1 MTDSPSYPR
10 RDPFFAHRVTRLLFK
25 SCAAQSLGHHAICL
39 IIHIAHTEDAARYQG
54 AVTFWNGQLMETL
67 GFKSPKQLNEARK
80 IACEAG
86 WLHYERD
93 GDRAVGNYW
102 CLVPECVGQFDDAPI
117 EEPRPILPRKAEQAS
132 PEIHSDSRSDS
143 RSENGMLSEF
153 GTQSGT
159 RSGMHCGTH
168 CGTQSGKPLIP
179 IPSPIPKREKERE
192 REARVESAERCEDG
206 TRLPD
211 IGAPAPLMAT
221 ATAVTDAI
229 ATATRHVAGWRM
241 PTNAAESRHREA
253 LALWQAARKGKHGSY
268 LPEAQWE
275 AVAIQRAA
283 WDSDRWHAAL
293 MTSAADGTAN
303 LATHGQEPEPRA
315 GPAPRNGRRTRI
327 KLEPHHYDL

>member
-54 AVTFWNGQLMETL
+54 AVTFWNGQLMEVL
-67 GFKSPKQLNEARK
+67 GFTSPKQLNEARK

-117 EEPRPILPRKAEQAS
+117 EEPRPISPRKAEQAS

-153 GTQSGT
+153 GTQNGT
-159 RSGMHCGTH
+159 RSGMH

-192 REARVESAERCEDG
+192 REARVESAERCEDD

-211 IGAPAPLMAT
+211 IGSPAPLM
-221 ATAVTDAI
+221 VPSPPVDA
-229 ATATRHVAGWRM
+229 ARQEAASYVAEWRM
-241 PTNAAESRHREA
+241 PTNASESRHRAA
-253 LALWQAARKGKHGSY
+253 LALWQAARKAKHGSY
-268 LPEAQWE
+268 MPEAQWD
-275 AVAIQRAA
+275 AVAILRAS
-283 WDSDRWHAAL
+283 WDAQRWHKAL
-293 MTSAADGTAN
+293 QVSAADGTLN
-303 LATHGQEPEPRA
+303 LATHDPDARD
-315 GPAPRNGRRTRI
+315 GPAPRHGKRQRL
-327 KLEPHHYDL
+327 KLEPHHYDM